1 MGKKNKY
8 GPKARETI
16 EQTMDQFKR
25 CRLRSGQSNRKVSN
39 REQALAIGISEA
51 RDKGYKVPKR

>member
-1 MGKKNKY
+1 MSTNKY

-16 EQTMDQFKR
+16 EQTMDQFKKG
-25 CRLRSGQSNRKVSN
+25 RLRSGRTNRKVTS
-39 REQALAIGISEA
+39 RRQAVAIGIEEA